1 MNDDHLPP
9 HNLEA
14 EESLLG
20 AILLR
25 PSILADLT
33 PILDPSDFF
42 ASEHQHIYEGILR
55 LWDAGKAIDAV
66 TVVDSLDGLT
76 SGQKLM
82 TLQNA
87 TPSTSAFGRYA
98 DIVIEHSRRRRLIA
112 HAADVIN
119 QAYQPS
125 ADVDRILSF
134 MDPSADRL
142 IAPRSADIGGLW
154 EIGSFMRMAQET
166 SDNDPWLVPHIL
178 KPRWRVIIVAAEG
191 QGKATLLRMIALH
204 AAAGRDPWLPNDEY
218 PKRRVLY
225 VDVENATSSIQH
237 QMRIANTSRDMNL
250 IRDAYDHL
258 HIWHREGGMDLR
270 ERRPRAE
277 FEAVLQRTR
286 PEIVFAGPLY
296 KLFRKARGETDEQA
310 ALEFSQ
316 IIDDLRVRYN
326 FAIVLEH
333 HAPKATGG
341 GYRELNPFGS
351 SLWLRWPEFGITMEP
366 QGNVSPTDMRFT
378 MELGRFRRDR
388 EVADWPDS
396 LERGIS
402 SAITPWVPRWTK
414 FGRYQRVLDAGLE
427 L

>member
-1 MNDDHLPP
+1 VIDERTPP
-9 HNLEA
+9 HNIEA

-25 PSILADLT
+25 SSILNELS
-33 PILDPSDFF
+33 PILDPSDFY
-42 ASEHQHIYEGILR
+42 ASEHQHIYEGMLR
-55 LWDAGKAIDAV
+55 LWDAGRAIDAI
-66 TVVDSLDGLT
+66 TVHDSLEGLT
-76 SGQKLM
+76 STSKLM
-82 TLQNA
+82 QLQNA

-112 HAADVIN
+112 HAADVIQ

-125 ADVDRILSF
+125 SDVDRILSY

-142 IAPRSADIGGLW
+142 IAPRSADISGLYDV
-154 EIGSFMRMAQET
+154 GSFMRMAQET

-191 QGKATLLRMIALH
+191 MGKATLLRMIALH
-204 AAAGRDPWLPNDEY
+204 AAAGRDPWLPMDEY

-237 QMRIANTSRDMNL
+237 QMRIANTSRERDL
-250 IRDAYDHL
+250 IYEASDHL

-333 HAPKATGG
+333 HAPKASGG

-366 QGNVSPTDMRFT
+366 QGNVSPTDSHFV

-388 EVADWPDS
+388 EVADWPDA
-396 LERGIS
+396 LERGIQ
-402 SAITPWVPRWTK
+402 SATTPWTPRWFK
-414 FGRYQRVLDAGLE
+414 MGRYERVLQANIAL
-427 L
+427 

>member
-333 HAPKATGG
+333 HAPKASGG

-414 FGRYQRVLDAGLE
+414 TGRFERVLDAGLE